1 MSNLGIKKDSERVV
15 AVKAAHEEENAIRLK
30 QVAELKELHIIEVAK
45 IEEEIIR
52 IESQISGRD
61 QEIERIQHKRELL
74 FDELVKVQA
83 DYQQFVDRHPLFD
96 PGQSGYMVPSWHS
109 NPNVE
114 NPYNESPAFPRS
126 KTGMPR
132 PKSNKPTKH

>member
-1 MSNLGIKKDSERVV
+1 MKKEAEKFA
-15 AVKAAHEEENAIRLK
+15 AVKAAHEKERAIRVK
-30 QVAELKELHIIEVAK
+30 EIAELKELHVVEVAK
-45 IEEEIIR
+45 IEEEIVK

-61 QEIERIQHKRELL
+61 QEIERIQRKREVL

-83 DYQQFVDRHPLFD
+83 DYQEFVDKHPLFD
-96 PGQSGYMVPSWHS
+96 PGQSGYMVPSWQA

-126 KTGMPR
+126 KTGMDK
-132 PKSNKPTKH
+132 PKSSKTRKH